1 MNRKI
6 KITTISVLLVVAIG
20 LASILGVTIYQAATA
35 AAPVTGV
42 LGHRGGADVDL
53 KGSSDRESLA
63 EALGISLDELNAAYE
78 SATQEAINQAVAAG
92 LITQA
97 QADNLLERAG
107 VFSFHGGGKG
117 WLGES
122 DIDFEALLAD
132 ALGISVETLADARQQ
147 AFQIRIDQA
156 VADGK
161 ITEEEADLLLGRE
174 ALYASDAFRASMQAA
189 FEAAVQ
195 NAVEDGVI
203 TQSQADQILNNQ
215 DGAGFLNFHGG
226 MRPHGRHGGFDGR
239 MPEGR
244 DSSESGT
251 ADSDGL

>member
-6 KITTISVLLVVAIG
+6 KRTTISVFLVVAIG

-35 AAPVTGV
+35 ATPVTGV
-42 LGHRGGADVDL
+42 LGHRGGADYDL

-78 SATQEAINQAVAAG
+78 AAAQEAINQAVAAG
-92 LITQA
+92 LITQS
-97 QADNLLERAG
+97 QADSLLERGG
-107 VFSFHGGGKG
+107 VLSFHRGKG

-122 DIDFEALLAD
+122 DIDMEALLAD

-147 AFQIRIDQA
+147 AFQISIDQA

-161 ITEEEADLLLGRE
+161 ITEEEADLIRGRE
-174 ALYASDAFRASMQAA
+174 ALYSNDAFRASMQAA

-195 NAVEDGVI
+195 KAVEAGVI
-203 TQSQADQILNNQ
+203 TQSQADQILSNQ
-215 DGAGFLNFHGG
+215 SSSGFLDFHGG
-226 MRPHGRHGGFDGR
+226 MRPHRGHGGFDKG

-244 DSSESGT
+244 DSSDSGST
-251 ADSDGL
+251 DSDGL